1 MSIKWAYTGARSI
14 DWNSYL
20 DWSRNPLCPWCGMA
34 CQQFGDQHGPE
45 DYLTI
50 STILDCHNC
59 GWWAAK
65 QKTEEEG
72 TFNGK
77 PAILRGGRRYVAA
90 VLKQFDPSDQRVPI
104 QELRH
109 YLIRNVS
116 DIREIQPQTMEE
128 LVRSVYKDFLQCDV
142 HYFTANTYSPDGG
155 IDLAVVEG
163 EHGIETAIQVKRRSR
178 EIAESV
184 NTIRDFVGALAIEG
198 YRKGIFVTT
207 GRFSKD
213 AQAIPTRL
221 KTVFGDKV
229 SLELVDAEGFEDLLR
244 RTHHSSKK
252 PHPWRRAIES
262 YRYDQTVS
270 WDFFLEEKD
279 SPFA

>member
-14 DWNSYL
+14 DWKSYL
-20 DWSRNPLCPWCGMA
+20 DWGRNPLCPWCGMV
-34 CQQFGDQHGPE
+34 CQQSGHQHGPE
-45 DYLTI
+45 HYLTI

-65 QKTEEEG
+65 QKTEEES
-72 TFNGK
+72 TFNDK
-77 PAILRGGRRYVAA
+77 SAILRGGRRYVAA
-90 VLKQFDPSDQRVPI
+90 VLKQFEPSGQQVPI

-109 YLIRNVS
+109 YLMRNFS
-116 DIREIQPQTMEE
+116 DIREIQPQTMEQ

-163 EHGIETAIQVKRRSR
+163 EHGIETAIQVKRRSH

-184 NTIRDFVGALAIEG
+184 NSIRDFVGAMAIEG

-244 RTHHSSKK
+244 RTQHASKES
-252 PHPWRRAIES
+252 HPWRRAIES

-270 WDFFLEEKD
+270 WDSFLEERY
-279 SPFA
+279 SAFA